1 MRTKINLTHR
11 YFTMLSK
18 KLSEKQLMIL
28 IAFIVGI
35 ASAFTAYFFE
45 IMVSRIR
52 LRVTDWGGTESVNF
66 LYLIMPL
73 IGIIL
78 VTLFVKY
85 VIRDNISHGVTRILY
100 AITHK
105 SSKLRPHNIY
115 SSIIAGATTIGF
127 GGSVGPEAP
136 IVMTGAA
143 VGSNIAR
150 FFRMNYRNTTILLGC
165 GVAGALAGIFKA
177 PITGVVFVL
186 EVLMISIN
194 MTAII
199 PVLIAAVTSTSIIYV
214 LHGFEPIFSVNSD
227 QLGISVSHMPYY
239 LALAVL
245 CGFVAFYLIYSAA
258 HIETWFKRINK
269 QYVKWLI
276 GGTFLGLIIFI
287 FPPLYGQGYNSINDL
302 INANTHSLFYNTMF
316 IRMQDNIWVLL
327 AFLIAIIGFK
337 PLAMACTNAAG
348 GVGGAFA
355 PSLFLG
361 AFTGFFTATLLNRL
375 LGLELPV
382 VSFTLV
388 GMAGVMSGAM
398 NSPLTAIFLIAEIT
412 GGYKLFVPLM
422 LVSAISFTICY
433 YFSPFSVYTRELVLK
448 GDTEALNQER
458 SILFIEPDRLIED
471 DFSVIHEDMTLGD
484 MIEVVAE
491 SKRNVFP
498 VISFSREL
506 IGIVTLDDIRADMFN
521 RQLYDIRFVSDYMS
535 APPQIIRQGEPVSD
549 MLLKFDESGAWNLP
563 VVNADKKYLGF
574 ISKSKIFSE
583 YRNSLK

>member
-1 MRTKINLTHR
+1 
-11 YFTMLSK
+11 
-18 KLSEKQLMIL
+18 MIL

-45 IMVSRIR
+45 FMVSRIR
-52 LRVTDWGGTESVNF
+52 LRVTDWAGTESVNF

-85 VIRDNISHGVTRILY
+85 IIRDNISHGVTKILY

-105 SSKLRPHNIY
+105 SSKLKPHNIY

-194 MTAII
+194 ITAII

-214 LHGFEPIFSVNSD
+214 LHGFEPIFSVNSN
-227 QLGISVSHMPYY
+227 QLDISVAHMPYY
-239 LALAVL
+239 LILAIL
-245 CGFVAFYLIYSAA
+245 CGLVAYYLICSAA
-258 HIETWFKRINK
+258 RIEAWFKKIKK
-269 QYVKWLI
+269 QYIKWII
-276 GGTFLGLIIFI
+276 GGTFLGIVIFI

-302 INANTHSLFYNTMF
+302 INNNTESLFYNTMF
-316 IRMQDNIWVLL
+316 IQMQNNIWILL
-327 AFLIAIIGFK
+327 AFLVAIIGFK

-361 AFTGFFTATLLNRL
+361 AFTGFFTAILLNHL
-375 LGLELPV
+375 FALHLPV
-382 VSFTLV
+382 VAFTLV

-458 SILFIEPDRLIED
+458 SILFIDPNRLIED

-484 MIEVVAE
+484 MIEIVAE

-506 IGIVTLDDIRADMFN
+506 VGIVTLDDIRADMFN
-521 RQLYDIRFVSDYMS
+521 RQLYDIKFVSDYIS
-535 APPQIIRQGEPVSD
+535 APPRIIIQGEPVSD

-563 VVNADKKYLGF
+563 VVNAEKKYIGF

-583 YRNSLK
+583 YRNSLR

>member
-1 MRTKINLTHR
+1 
-11 YFTMLSK
+11 
-18 KLSEKQLMIL
+18 MIL
-28 IAFIVGI
+28 IAFIVGV

-52 LRVTDWGGTESVNF
+52 LRVTAWGGTESVNF

-105 SSKLRPHNIY
+105 ASKLKPHNIY
-115 SSIIAGATTIGF
+115 SSIVAGATTIGF

-199 PVLIAAVTSTSIIYV
+199 PVLIAAVTSTSIIYF

-239 LALAVL
+239 LVLAVL
-245 CGFVAFYLIYSAA
+245 CGLVAYYLINSAA
-258 HIETWFKRINK
+258 RIETWFKKIRR
-269 QYVKWLI
+269 QSVKWLI
-276 GGTFLGLIIFI
+276 GGTFLGIVIFI

-316 IRMQDNIWVLL
+316 LRLQDNIWVLL
-327 AFLIAIIGFK
+327 AFLVAIIAFK

-361 AFTGFFTATLLNRL
+361 AFTGFFTAVLLNRL
-375 LGLELPV
+375 FGLELPV

-448 GDTEALNQER
+448 GDTEALKQER
-458 SILFIEPDRLIED
+458 SILFIDPDRLIED

-521 RQLYDIRFVSDYMS
+521 RQLYDIRLVSDYIS

-583 YRNSLK
+583 YRNSLQ